1 MNLKELKH
9 HLYGLG
15 LGAVS
20 TIASVKTY
28 LYSMEHP
35 ALIPINPIHQTATL
49 TQYYILKPDPISAAL
64 EALTIGVIIA
74 GIGTVAEIGISD
86 YFKKIK
92 KYL

>member
-1 MNLKELKH
+1 MNLRELKH
-9 HLYGLG
+9 YLYGLG
-15 LGAVS
+15 LGTVS
-20 TIASVKTY
+20 TITSVKTY
-28 LYSMEHP
+28 LYRMEHP
-35 ALIPINPIHQTATL
+35 TPIPINPIHQTITL
-49 TQYYILKPDPISAAL
+49 AQYYIPKSDPISAAL